1 MEEQRNRARAAQKKE
16 IITLSDIGS
25 DHPTV
30 FVGYDALATQAKV
43 AQIAKIKDRTAIILD
58 KSPCYAEMG
67 GQVGDAALVT
77 LGGRQWHV
85 TDTQKSGQTWLHFLD
100 GEDAPEAGATIEI
113 AVDQARRDA
122 IQRLSRLRRHRA
134 AGPILLIFAL
144 FTIGTT
150 FQVASA
156 VNNESTSIADRA
168 VTIEEGKQIFLKG
181 CSSCHGLNAEGGQI
195 APSLIGVGA
204 ASVDFQVATGRM
216 PMADMSVQAMRK
228 DPVYN
233 AEQVHA
239 LATYVASLAP
249 GPQVPGEELLNYERD
264 GSVAE
269 GGELFRTNCAMCHN
283 FAAQGGALTQGKY
296 APTLM
301 GVEPRHIYEAM
312 VTGPQSMPVFSD
324 KTITP
329 EEKLSIIK
337 WIKAAEAEPQL
348 GGAALG
354 RVGPV
359 TEGLLVWTLG
369 IGLLIGVAVW
379 LAMKAR

>member
-1 MEEQRNRARAAQKKE
+1 VK
-16 IITLSDIGS
+16 
-25 DHPTV
+25 
-30 FVGYDALATQAKV
+30 
-43 AQIAKIKDRTAIILD
+43 
-58 KSPCYAEMG
+58 
-67 GQVGDAALVT
+67 
-77 LGGRQWHV
+77 
-85 TDTQKSGQTWLHFLD
+85 
-100 GEDAPEAGATIEI
+100 
-113 AVDQARRDA
+113 
-122 IQRLSRLRRHRA
+122 RLSRLRRHRA
-134 AGPILLIFAL
+134 AGPILLVFAL

-156 VNNESTSIADRA
+156 VNSDAPTVAARSA
-168 VTIEEGKQIFLKG
+168 TIEEGKQLFLKG
-181 CSSCHGLNAEGGQI
+181 CSSCHGINAEGGQI

-204 ASVDFQVATGRM
+204 ASVDFQVGTGRM
-216 PMADMSVQAMRK
+216 PMADMSTQAMRK
-228 DPVYN
+228 TPVYN
-233 AEQVHA
+233 AEEVNA

-249 GPQVPGEELLNYERD
+249 GPAVPSDEVLNYERD
-264 GSVAE
+264 GSVAN

-301 GVEPRHIYEAM
+301 GVEPKHIYEAM
-312 VTGPQSMPVFSD
+312 ITGPQSMPVFSD

-329 EEKLSIIK
+329 AEKLSIIK
-337 WIKAAEAEPQL
+337 WIKSAEAEPQL
-348 GGAALG
+348 GGVALG